1 MTESDHIFKH
11 NFRIIY
17 FGSPDFAVPPLLA
30 LLQAGYDVP
39 LAVTQPDRPKGRKH
53 RLTPTAVRLAAE
65 QAGIQVI
72 AAANANRPEVVA
84 EIAALKPDLL
94 VVAAFGQIM
103 REELVHTARLGAI
116 NIHGS
121 LLPEY
126 RGASP
131 IQQALLDG
139 KTETG
144 VTIMYIAP
152 KLDAGD
158 MLASRSIPIEPS
170 DNTGT
175 LRDKL
180 SALGA
185 ALLLET
191 IEQMRTGKLVT
202 SPQDDARATYAGKI
216 TADMERLDWQ
226 QPAETLHNLVRA
238 LTPDASAYCEYTE
251 PGQTETLRLKVWQ
264 TQVADKTPN
273 GAPPGTVIACD
284 KEGLLVAAGEGVL
297 RLITVQPAGKNQMN
311 AAAWWRGR
319 RDLQQAGLI
328 FA

>member
-1 MTESDHIFKH
+1 MTETNR

-53 RLTPTAVRLAAE
+53 QLAPTAVRVTAE
-65 QAGIQVI
+65 QAGIRVI
-72 AAANANRPEVVA
+72 AAENANQADVVA
-84 EIAALKPDLL
+84 EIAALQPDLL

-103 REELVHTARLGAI
+103 REELVHTAKLGAI

-139 KTETG
+139 RSETG

-158 MLASRSIPIEPS
+158 MLTSRSIPIEPS

-175 LRDKL
+175 LREKL

-191 IEQMRTGKLVT
+191 IEQMRAGTIAAT
-202 SPQDDARATYAGKI
+202 PQDETRATYAGKI
-216 TADMERLDWQ
+216 TAGMERLNWQ
-226 QPAETLHNLVRA
+226 QPAKTLHDLVRA
-238 LTPDASAYCEYTE
+238 LTPDASAYCEYADPGKTE
-251 PGQTETLRLKVWQ
+251 RLRLKVWQ
-264 TQVADKTPN
+264 TQVADMAA
-273 GAPPGTVIACD
+273 GAPPGTVITCD

-297 RLITVQPAGKNQMN
+297 KLITVQPAGKNQMN

-319 RDLQQAGLI
+319 RDFQQAGLI
-328 FA
+328 FD

>member
-1 MTESDHIFKH
+1 MTETNR

-39 LAVTQPDRPKGRKH
+39 LAVTQPDRPKGRK
-53 RLTPTAVRLAAE
+53 RQLTPTAVRVAAE
-65 QAGIQVI
+65 QAGIRVI
-72 AAANANRPEVVA
+72 ASENANQNDVVE
-84 EIAALKPDLL
+84 EIDALKPDLL

-103 REELVHTARLGAI
+103 HEKLVHTAKMGAI

-139 KTETG
+139 RNETG
-144 VTIMYIAP
+144 VTIMYIAS

-158 MLASRSIPIEPS
+158 MLARRSIPIEPS

-175 LRDKL
+175 LREKL
-180 SALGA
+180 SALGT

-191 IEQMRTGKLVT
+191 IEQMRANKLVIT
-202 SPQDDARATYAGKI
+202 PQDETCATYAGKI
-216 TADMERLDWQ
+216 TADMERLNWQ
-226 QPAETLHNLVRA
+226 KPAETLHNLVRA
-238 LTPDASAYCEYTE
+238 LTPDASAYCEYAE
-251 PGQTETLRLKVWQ
+251 PGKTERLRLKVWQ
-264 TQVADKTPN
+264 TQVADLAAE
-273 GAPPGTVIACD
+273 APPGTVVACN
-284 KEGLLVAAGEGVL
+284 KEGLLVATGKGAL
-297 RLITVQPAGKNQMN
+297 KLITVQPAGKNQMN

-319 RDLQQAGLI
+319 RDFQQTGLI
-328 FA
+328 FV